1 MAEQLVE
8 MNQQLENTNEA
19 IALFGVNDAH
29 LKVIERELNVSI
41 VTRGETVHVSG
52 AVETVTLVEKILQ
65 QLLVVIRKS
74 ISISER
80 DVAYAIQ
87 LAQQGKIAQFEELYE
102 EEISKTAKGKSI
114 RVKTM
119 GQRRYIHAMKKN
131 DIVFGIGP
139 AGTGKTYLA
148 VVMAVRALKQ
158 GYVKKII
165 LTRPA
170 VEAGENLGFL
180 PGDLKEKVDPY
191 LRPLYDALHDILGQE
206 YTQRMMERGVIE
218 IAPLAYMRGRTLDDS
233 FVILDE
239 AQNTTGAQIKMFL
252 TRLGFSSKMVIT
264 GDPSQV
270 DLPKGVKSGL
280 SIAANILSGVSGLSF
295 ITLEQTD
302 VVRHPLVQR
311 IIEAYDKME

>member
-8 MNQQLENTNEA
+8 MNQQLENANEA

-52 AVETVTLVEKILQ
+52 AVETVALVEKILQ

-102 EEISKTAKGKSI
+102 EEIFKTAKGKSI

-158 GYVKKII
+158 GYVKNII
-165 LTRPA
+165 LDR
-170 VEAGENLGFL
+170 
-180 PGDLKEKVDPY
+180 
-191 LRPLYDALHDILGQE
+191 
-206 YTQRMMERGVIE
+206 
-218 IAPLAYMRGRTLDDS
+218 
-233 FVILDE
+233 
-239 AQNTTGAQIKMFL
+239 
-252 TRLGFSSKMVIT
+252 
-264 GDPSQV
+264 
-270 DLPKGVKSGL
+270 KS
-280 SIAANILSGVSGLSF
+280 
-295 ITLEQTD
+295 
-302 VVRHPLVQR
+302 VV
-311 IIEAYDKME
+311 